1 MQFKSHKFLFSSDNS
16 PVYNSLQASCFYIW
30 KPDFISV
37 SQWENPCS
45 ILFSQFSKSLLENKL
60 NHVIGPPSQAL
71 RSQTLYNLNLTCSL
85 VLILQYKTI
94 RNRTIKLIVQIPK
107 RERLKIEAR
116 QHHTTMDEWMDRLET
131 GKPQLED
138 GLYLNQEFEFQ
149 SDHESEFPLSSD
161 SES

>member
-1 MQFKSHKFLFSSDNS
+1 M
-16 PVYNSLQASCFYIW
+16 
-30 KPDFISV
+30 
-37 SQWENPCS
+37 
-45 ILFSQFSKSLLENKL
+45 
-60 NHVIGPPSQAL
+60 IGPPSQAL
-71 RSQTLYNLNLTCSL
+71 LSQTLYNRSLTCSL
-85 VLILQYKTI
+85 VLILHYKTK
-94 RNRTIKLIVQIPK
+94 RNRAIKLIVQIPK